1 MQSRVIWKDLKHAL
15 KFFNGINGNRSVN
28 NMLGN
33 ADLFAQLTFHYDH
46 ILSQIHS
53 KAQSTN

>member
-1 MQSRVIWKDLKHAL
+1 
-15 KFFNGINGNRSVN
+15 
-28 NMLGN
+28 MLCN